1 VSDSFS
7 KPSNPKLLYRL
18 LTGKTYSSAK
28 PDLVQDPVG
37 QVLLRTTVPITIG
50 TIAMICFYLAD
61 TWFVSQLGTQELAA
75 LGFTFPATIMVTYLG
90 VGLAIGTSA
99 LVAKSIGS
107 NNKEKA
113 VEYTYAAVAFG
124 YLFGLL
130 LIFPALLA
138 IPWVFNLMGASAT
151 TLVFINDFLSVW
163 YLGIPLILVQFAG
176 TACMRACGNSALQ
189 GRLMMVAAAANVIL
203 DPILIFG
210 PGPLPAFGIKGAAI
224 ATVLTWVM
232 TNIFIWYHL
241 AVKEQMLKV
250 FWPGFSVL
258 IRDWVQLLK
267 ITLPAALANMITPL
281 STGVITATLATYG
294 SSAVAGYGVIMRI
307 EALVLIVVLGMSMSL
322 PPFISQNFGA
332 QAYGRLREGL
342 KLSLKFVMALQFAL
356 YVIVALAAPFI
367 ASLFSPEQAVRE
379 VIIIVLRILPASY
392 AFQGMVVLSPSSFN
406 ALHAPRNALVTS
418 LLRFFVF
425 YVPLALLGA
434 SLGGISGLFIGAAIG
449 NLLAGLLISW
459 WIMRYT
465 ARLE

>member
-1 VSDSFS
+1 M
-7 KPSNPKLLYRL
+7 LYRL

-28 PDLVQDPVG
+28 PDLVHDPVG
-37 QVLLRTTVPITIG
+37 QVLFRTSVPITIG
-50 TIAMICFYLAD
+50 AVAMILFYLTD
-61 TWFVSQLGTQELAA
+61 TWFVSQLGTRELAA

-99 LVAKSIGS
+99 LVAKSMGS
-107 NNKEKA
+107 NNQEKA

-130 LIFPALLA
+130 LIYPALSS
-138 IPWVFNLMGASAT
+138 ITWVFTLMGAST
-151 TLVFINDFLSVW
+151 ETLVLIDEFLSAW

-189 GRLMMVAAAANVIL
+189 GRLMMMAATANAIL

-210 PGPLPAFGIKGAAI
+210 PGPLPAFGIKGAAM

-232 TNIFIWYHL
+232 TNIFILYHL

-258 IRDWVQLLK
+258 IRDWTQLLK

-281 STGVITATLATYG
+281 STGVITATLAAYG
-294 SSAVAGYGVIMRI
+294 PSAVAGYGVVMRM
-307 EALVLIVVLGMSMSL
+307 EALILIVVLGMSMSL

-332 QAYGRLREGL
+332 QAYDRLRDGL
-342 KLSLKFVMALQFAL
+342 KLSLKFIMALQFGL
-356 YVIVALAAPFI
+356 YLIVALAAPFI
-367 ASLFSPEQAVRE
+367 ASIFSPEQAVRE

-392 AFQGMVVLSPSSFN
+392 AFQGMVVLSASSFN
-406 ALHAPRNALVTS
+406 ALHAPRNALLTS

-425 YVPLALLGA
+425 YVPLALFGA
-434 SLGGISGLFIGAAIG
+434 SLGGVSGLFIGAAIG
-449 NLLAGLLISW
+449 NLLAGLVITW
-459 WIMRYT
+459 WINRYT
-465 ARLE
+465 ANL

>member
-1 VSDSFS
+1 
-7 KPSNPKLLYRL
+7 LLYRL

-28 PDLVQDPVG
+28 PDLVHDPVG
-37 QVLLRTTVPITIG
+37 QVLFRTSVPITIG
-50 TIAMICFYLAD
+50 AVAMILFYLAD
-61 TWFVSQLGTQELAA
+61 TWFVSQLGTRELAA

-99 LVAKSIGS
+99 LVAKSMGS
-107 NNKEKA
+107 NNQEKA

-130 LIFPALLA
+130 LIYPALSS
-138 IPWVFNLMGASAT
+138 ITWVFTLMGAST
-151 TLVFINDFLSVW
+151 ETLVLIDEFLSAW

-189 GRLMMVAAAANVIL
+189 GRLMMMAATANAIL

-210 PGPLPAFGIKGAAI
+210 PGPLPAFGIKGAAM

-232 TNIFIWYHL
+232 TNIFILYHL

-258 IRDWVQLLK
+258 IRDWTQLLK

-281 STGVITATLATYG
+281 STGVITATLAAYG
-294 SSAVAGYGVIMRI
+294 PSAVAGYGVVMRM
-307 EALVLIVVLGMSMSL
+307 EALILIVVLGMSMSL

-332 QAYGRLREGL
+332 QAYDRLRDGL
-342 KLSLKFVMALQFAL
+342 KLSLKFIMALQFGL
-356 YVIVALAAPFI
+356 YLIVALAAPFI
-367 ASLFSPEQAVRE
+367 ASIFSPEQAVRE

-392 AFQGMVVLSPSSFN
+392 AFQGMVVLSASSFN
-406 ALHAPRNALVTS
+406 ALHAPRNALLTS

-425 YVPLALLGA
+425 YVPLALFGA
-434 SLGGISGLFIGAAIG
+434 SLGGVSGLFIGAAIG
-449 NLLAGLLISW
+449 NLLAGLVITW
-459 WIMRYT
+459 WINRYT
-465 ARLE
+465 ANL

>member
-1 VSDSFS
+1 M
-7 KPSNPKLLYRL
+7 LYRL

-28 PDLVQDPVG
+28 PDLVHDPVG
-37 QVLLRTTVPITIG
+37 QVLFRTSVPITIG
-50 TIAMICFYLAD
+50 AVAMILFYLAD
-61 TWFVSQLGTQELAA
+61 TWFVSQLGTRELAA

-99 LVAKSIGS
+99 LVAKSMGS
-107 NNKEKA
+107 NNQAKA

-130 LIFPALLA
+130 LIYPALSS
-138 IPWVFNLMGASAT
+138 ITWVFTLMGAST
-151 TLVFINDFLSVW
+151 ETLVLINEFLSAW

-189 GRLMMVAAAANVIL
+189 GRLMMMAATANAIL

-210 PGPLPAFGIKGAAI
+210 PGPLPAFGIKGAAM

-258 IRDWVQLLK
+258 IRDWTQLLK

-281 STGVITATLATYG
+281 STGVITATLAAYG
-294 SSAVAGYGVIMRI
+294 PSAVAGYGVVMRM
-307 EALVLIVVLGMSMSL
+307 EALILIVVLGMSMSL

-332 QAYGRLREGL
+332 QAYDRLRDGL
-342 KLSLKFVMALQFAL
+342 KLSLKFIMALQFGL

-367 ASLFSPEQAVRE
+367 ASIFSPEQAVRE

-392 AFQGMVVLSPSSFN
+392 AFQGMVVLSASSFN
-406 ALHAPRNALVTS
+406 ALHAPRNALLTS

-425 YVPLALLGA
+425 YVPLALFGA
-434 SLGGISGLFIGAAIG
+434 SLGGVSGLFIGAAIG
-449 NLLAGLLISW
+449 NLLAGLVITW
-459 WIMRYT
+459 WINRYT
-465 ARLE
+465 ANL

>member
-1 VSDSFS
+1 M
-7 KPSNPKLLYRL
+7 LYRL

-28 PDLVQDPVG
+28 PDLVHDPVG
-37 QVLLRTTVPITIG
+37 QVLFRTSVPITIG
-50 TIAMICFYLAD
+50 AVAMILFYLAD
-61 TWFVSQLGTQELAA
+61 TWFVSQLGTRELAA

-99 LVAKSIGS
+99 LVAKSMGS
-107 NNKEKA
+107 NNQEKA

-130 LIFPALLA
+130 LIYPALSS
-138 IPWVFNLMGASAT
+138 ITWVFTLMGAST
-151 TLVFINDFLSVW
+151 ETLVLIDEFLSAW

-189 GRLMMVAAAANVIL
+189 GRLMMMAATANAIL

-210 PGPLPAFGIKGAAI
+210 PGPLPAFGIKGAAM

-232 TNIFIWYHL
+232 TNIFILYHL

-258 IRDWVQLLK
+258 IRDWTQLLK

-281 STGVITATLATYG
+281 STGVITATLAAYG
-294 SSAVAGYGVIMRI
+294 PSAVAGYGVVMRM
-307 EALVLIVVLGMSMSL
+307 EALILIVVLGMSMSL

-332 QAYGRLREGL
+332 QAYDRLRDGL
-342 KLSLKFVMALQFAL
+342 KLSLKFIMALQFGL
-356 YVIVALAAPFI
+356 YLIVALAAPFI
-367 ASLFSPEQAVRE
+367 ASIFSPEQAVRE

-392 AFQGMVVLSPSSFN
+392 AFQGMVVLSASSFN
-406 ALHAPRNALVTS
+406 ALHAPRNALLTS

-425 YVPLALLGA
+425 YVPLALFGA
-434 SLGGISGLFIGAAIG
+434 SLGGVSGLFIGAAIG
-449 NLLAGLLISW
+449 NLLAGLVITW
-459 WIMRYT
+459 WINRYT
-465 ARLE
+465 ANL

>member
-1 VSDSFS
+1 M
-7 KPSNPKLLYRL
+7 LYRL

-28 PDLVQDPVG
+28 PDLVHDPVG
-37 QVLLRTTVPITIG
+37 QVLFRTSVPITIG
-50 TIAMICFYLAD
+50 AVAMILFYLAD
-61 TWFVSQLGTQELAA
+61 TWFVSQLGTRELAA

-99 LVAKSIGS
+99 LVAKSMGS
-107 NNKEKA
+107 NNQAKA

-130 LIFPALLA
+130 LIYPALSS
-138 IPWVFNLMGASAT
+138 ITWVFTLMGAST
-151 TLVFINDFLSVW
+151 ETLVLINEFLSAW

-189 GRLMMVAAAANVIL
+189 GRLMMMAATANAIL

-210 PGPLPAFGIKGAAI
+210 PGPLPAFGIKGAAM

-258 IRDWVQLLK
+258 IRDWTQLLK

-281 STGVITATLATYG
+281 STGVITATLAAYG
-294 SSAVAGYGVIMRI
+294 PSAVAGYRVVMRM
-307 EALVLIVVLGMSMSL
+307 EALILIVVLGMSMSL

-332 QAYGRLREGL
+332 QAYDRLRDGL
-342 KLSLKFVMALQFAL
+342 KLSLKFIMALQFGL

-367 ASLFSPEQAVRE
+367 ASIFSPEQAVRE

-392 AFQGMVVLSPSSFN
+392 AFQGMVVLSASSFN
-406 ALHAPRNALVTS
+406 ALHAPRNALLTS

-425 YVPLALLGA
+425 YVPLALFGA
-434 SLGGISGLFIGAAIG
+434 SLGGVSGLFIGAAIG
-449 NLLAGLLISW
+449 NLLAGLVITW
-459 WIMRYT
+459 WINRYT
-465 ARLE
+465 ANL